1 MPKEIIQGRE
11 IRSKLGSE
19 MNDFASEAQLYSNFP
34 WVPPSPPPAPRPLPG
49 KSIIQATCASNTRIC
64 ER

>member
-34 WVPPSPPPAPRPLPG
+34 WVPPPPPRPPSAPGEIYHTSDLR
-49 KSIIQATCASNTRIC
+49 
-64 ER
+64 